1 MRFKNKKNTLAA
13 LGIVFLFA
21 GILMS
26 LDGQDGSSF
35 IYFGVGTL
43 TATLL
48 YYGIVEGR
56 PQISAFIV
64 GLIILHTGVLLIV
77 KGELIYPSEFGLI
90 TFVSGIL
97 VLLNSG
103 FSEYMRDR
111 KKKN

>member
-13 LGIVFLFA
+13 LGILFLLA
-21 GILMS
+21 GIIIS

-43 TATLL
+43 TATVLH
-48 YYGIVEGR
+48 YGIAAGR

-77 KGELIYPSEFGLI
+77 KGELIYPSEFGFI

>member
-13 LGIVFLFA
+13 LGIVFLFV

-26 LDGQDGSSF
+26 MDGQNGSSF

-43 TATLL
+43 AATVL
-48 YYGIVEGR
+48 YYGIVAGR

-64 GLIILHTGVLLIV
+64 GLVVLHTGVLLIV
-77 KGELIYPSEFGLI
+77 KGELVYTSEFGFI

-103 FSEYMRDR
+103 FSEYMQDR

>member
-13 LGIVFLFA
+13 LGTLLLLA
-21 GILMS
+21 GLLIS
-26 LDGQDGSSF
+26 LDGQDGSQF
-35 IYFGVGTL
+35 IYLGVGTL
-43 TATLL
+43 TATAL
-48 YYGIVEGR
+48 YYGIVADR

-64 GLIILHTGVLLIV
+64 GLAVLHTGVLLIV
-77 KGELIYPSEFGLI
+77 KGELMYPSEFGLI

-103 FSEYMRDR
+103 FSEYMRER

>member
-13 LGIVFLFA
+13 LGTLFLFA

-48 YYGIVEGR
+48 YYGIVAGR
-56 PQISAFIV
+56 PQISEFIV

-77 KGELIYPSEFGLI
+77 KGELIYPSEFGFI

>member
-13 LGIVFLFA
+13 LGIVFLLA
-21 GILMS
+21 GILLSM
-26 LDGQDGSSF
+26 DGQDGSSF
-35 IYFGVGTL
+35 IYFGLGTL
-43 TATLL
+43 AATVL
-48 YYGIVEGR
+48 YYGIVAGR

-64 GLIILHTGVLLIV
+64 GLVVLHTGILLIV
-77 KGELIYPSEFGLI
+77 KGELVYTSEFGFI

-103 FSEYMRDR
+103 FSEYMKDR

>member
-1 MRFKNKKNTLAA
+1 MRFKNKKNA
-13 LGIVFLFA
+13 LVALSIAFLFA
-21 GILMS
+21 GIIIS
-26 LDGQDGSSF
+26 LDGQDGSKF

-43 TATLL
+43 TATVL
-48 YYGIVEGR
+48 YYGIVAGR

-64 GLIILHTGVLLIV
+64 GLIILHTGVLLIM
-77 KGELIYPSEFGLI
+77 KGELLYPTEFGLI

-103 FSEYMRDR
+103 FSEYMKGS

>member
-13 LGIVFLFA
+13 LGIVFMFI

-26 LDGQDGSSF
+26 LDGRDGSSF

-43 TATLL
+43 TATVLH
-48 YYGIVEGR
+48 YGIAAGR

-77 KGELIYPSEFGLI
+77 KGELIYPSEFGFI

-97 VLLNSG
+97 VLQNSG
-103 FSEYMRDR
+103 FSEYMRGR